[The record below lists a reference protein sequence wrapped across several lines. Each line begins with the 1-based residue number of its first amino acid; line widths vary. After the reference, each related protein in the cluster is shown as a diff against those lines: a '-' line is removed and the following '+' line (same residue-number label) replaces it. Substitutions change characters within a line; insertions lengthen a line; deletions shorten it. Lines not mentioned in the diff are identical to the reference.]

1 MIFKRFAALA
11 FAVSAPIALSGCL
24 LLPGDFTAD
33 MMVKKSGEFS
43 FVYKGQIQ
51 LVGLATLLN
60 NNPEDEIPAE
70 FAATCYVDPNEEADK
85 KTKADTDKR
94 TKRLAAATAR
104 KEKADTAK
112 EAGLKD
118 MKAEGKSTAASAT
131 AQEDYDEPA
140 VDVEDANEAEGA
152 TTVGSVVEESTPVS
166 KAEAAGEAAAKA
178 GAEAAAEAAATAST
192 DDSGIEERDCSKTE
206 IAEQKVEWDKEQSL
220 KVKRESEQK
229 KILTMMLGGIDPKD
243 PKTITRFTKE
253 VERLAAW
260 NKVEHLGNGLFKID
274 YATTGRLADDFAF
287 PVIPRYS
294 IGQPMIHITRWDNG
308 RLRIEAPSFHND
320 PDTALMAMVGG
331 GGLMGAMGGMGGG
344 GASKAPEPVEV
355 KGVFTIRT
363 DASVI
368 ANNTDEGPVEEGG
381 MQVLRWD
388 IGPSTYGAP
397 MALLKIGK

>member
-11 FAVSAPIALSGCL
+11 FAVTAPIALSGCL

-33 MMVKKSGEFS
+33 MTVKKSGEFS

-60 NNPEDEIPAE
+60 NNPENETPAE

-85 KTKADTDKR
+85 KTKADADKK

-104 KEKADTAK
+104 KEKADAAK

-140 VDVEDANEAEGA
+140 VDVQDAGEAEGA
-152 TTVGSVVEESTPVS
+152 MA
-166 KAEAAGEAAAKA
+166 AEGDAATKSDDPAVTAVDAASAAADAAGAAV
-178 GAEAAAEAAATAST
+178 EVT
-192 DDSGIEERDCSKTE
+192 DDSGLEERDCTKTE
-206 IAEQKVEWDKEQSL
+206 IADQKAEWDKEQSL

-229 KILTMMLGGIDPKD
+229 KVLAMMLGGIDPKD

-274 YATTGRLADDFAF
+274 YSTTGRLADDFAF

-320 PDTALMAMVGG
+320 PDTSLMAMVGG
-331 GGLMGAMGGMGGG
+331 GGLMSVMGGGGGG

-355 KGVFTIRT
+355 KGMFTIRT
-363 DASVI
+363 DAGII
-368 ANNTDEGPVEEGG
+368 ANNTDEGPVEEAG
-381 MQVLRWD
+381 MHVMRWD

>member
-11 FAVSAPIALSGCL
+11 LAVSAPLALSGCL

-43 FVYKGQIQ
+43 FAYKGQIQ

-60 NNPEDEIPAE
+60 NNVEGETPAE
-70 FAATCYVDPNEEADK
+70 FAATCYVDPNEEEDK
-85 KTKADTDKR
+85 KTKADAEKK
-94 TKRLAAATAR
+94 TKRLAAAEAR
-104 KEKADTAK
+104 KNKADAAK

-118 MKAEGKSTAASAT
+118 MKSDSKSTAAGAT
-131 AQEDYDEPA
+131 AQEDYDEPQ
-140 VDVEDANEAEGA
+140 VTTDDAKAEGA
-152 TTVGSVVEESTPVS
+152 EASAGD
-166 KAEAAGEAAAKA
+166 KADDKAGNDAATKAGDAAAKA
-178 GAEAAAEAAATAST
+178 GDIAAEAAVDAAAYA
-192 DDSGIEERDCSKTE
+192 DESGLEERDCTKEE
-206 IAEQKVEWDKEQSL
+206 IAEQKKEWDEEQGQ
-220 KVKRESEQK
+220 KVKREAEQK
-229 KILTMMLGGIDPKD
+229 KILTMLLGGIDPKD

-274 YATTGRLADDFAF
+274 YSTTGRLADDFAF

-320 PDTALMAMVGG
+320 PDVSMMAMVGG
-331 GGLMGAMGGMGGG
+331 GGLMGAMGGGS
-344 GASKAPEPVEV
+344 AKAPEPVEV
-355 KGVFTIRT
+355 KGMFTIRT
-363 DASVI
+363 DASII
-368 ANNTDEGPVEEGG
+368 ANNTEEGPVDEGG
-381 MQVLRWD
+381 LQVMRWD

-397 MALLKIGK
+397 MALLKIAK